1 MQRGLT
7 VAVTGAAVL
16 VVGLSGC
23 SSNKSGT
30 GGGGTSGGASTG
42 PTSAAAGGTAGTKV
56 TIDGKD
62 QNVSGSSV
70 VCAKV
75 GTDVNIKIGGAGS
88 GINALVTDANPPAVK
103 SVGLG
108 SVNGVAL
115 AYAAGSGQGDASAT
129 KNGNSYKI
137 TGNATGVDVA
147 NPMTPVKKPFEIDV
161 TCP

>member
-1 MQRGLT
+1 VKRGLT
-7 VAVTGAAVL
+7 VAVAGAAVL
-16 VVGLSGC
+16 VAGLSGC
-23 SSNKSGT
+23 SSNKSST
-30 GGGGTSGGASTG
+30 GGGGSSGTSAG

-56 TIDGKD
+56 VIDGKD
-62 QNVSGSSV
+62 QNVSASSV

-75 GTDVNIKIGGAGS
+75 GADVSITIGGAGS
-88 GINALVTDANPPAVK
+88 GINALVSDANPPEVK

-115 AYAAGSGQGDASAT
+115 AYAAGDGKGNASAT

-137 TGNATGVDVA
+137 TGNATGLDVA